1 MGPLK
6 GWKNLDFVFNFTD
19 DLHVRMT
26 GERGSHNLP
35 HQSRPVSN
43 ENSDLVH
50 TAPIARKYG
59 ETKNVWECSK
69 MVQHA
74 ENLDLFKV
82 VRREV
87 AGAQEMQTTER

>member
-1 MGPLK
+1 MGLLK
-6 GWKNLDFVFNFTD
+6 GRKNLDFVFNFTD

-26 GERGSHNLP
+26 GERGSHNLA

-50 TAPIARKYG
+50 AAPMVAKYG
-59 ETKNVWECSK
+59 ETKNVWQCSK
-69 MVQHA
+69 MVQQA

-82 VRREV
+82 VRREA
-87 AGAQEMQTTER
+87 AGCAGNANY

>member
-1 MGPLK
+1 MGSLK

-26 GERGSHNLP
+26 GERGSHNFP

-50 TAPIARKYG
+50 AAPVASKYG
-59 ETKNVWECSK
+59 ENKNVWECSK
-69 MVQHA
+69 MVQQA
-74 ENLDLFKV
+74 ESLDLFAV
-82 VRREV
+82 VRRKSTGW
-87 AGAQEMQTTER
+87 AGNAKY